1 MKTPLSQRT
10 FVEYFCFIHMYMALA
25 TLRLFNSLQNDP
37 IWKFLFPTYIYTELP
52 TMKHWRI
59 GEESLHDSTQSPHGI
74 GL

>member
-1 MKTPLSQRT
+1 
-10 FVEYFCFIHMYMALA
+10 MALA